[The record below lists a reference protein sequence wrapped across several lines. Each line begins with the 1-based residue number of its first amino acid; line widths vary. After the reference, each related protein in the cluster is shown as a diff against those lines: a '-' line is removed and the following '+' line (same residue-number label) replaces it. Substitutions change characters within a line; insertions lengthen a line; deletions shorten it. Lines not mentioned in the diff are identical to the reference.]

1 MRTVELV
8 ISPTVNL
15 FRFEVY
21 AIRNAVAIM
30 FKDIAVNHVVF
41 NLTTIFAITTVPI
54 DIHFGYYNLFWFG
67 R

>member
-15 FRFEVY
+15 FRFKVY

-30 FKDIAVNHVVF
+30 FKYITVNHVVF
-41 NLTTIFAITTVPI
+41 NLTTIFAVPAI
-54 DIHFGYYNLFWFG
+54 PINIRLGVYNLFWL
-67 R
+67 RR